1 MRKFACLSRYYVKT
15 LYQLD
20 LNVLLGMDIK
30 SGWGTPPTQYCE
42 REGLEIRPSHDIF
55 GHANCPSGRWP
66 EPTCC
71 RIEARGFYRANGNQW
86 KSKKACNLDWIFS
99 LCFYDI
105 HFLPPSSLGPK
116 RHSFKWK
123 WFLEIWQMKILKC
136 LLYNYEISVFVCLS
150 VLSMVCYFSTSRWL
164 LLKFFFSF

>member
-1 MRKFACLSRYYVKT
+1 MTILTSRLWGQQPGLRIKSLLSRGPPCTAAPKPTGSLTQATVRLREYRNVIRVRKFACLSRYYVKT

-42 REGLEIRPSHDIF
+42 REGLETRPSHDVF

-71 RIEARGFYRANGNQW
+71 RIEARGFYRANGNQ
-86 KSKKACNLDWIFS
+86 
-99 LCFYDI
+99 
-105 HFLPPSSLGPK
+105 
-116 RHSFKWK
+116 
-123 WFLEIWQMKILKC
+123 
-136 LLYNYEISVFVCLS
+136 
-150 VLSMVCYFSTSRWL
+150 
-164 LLKFFFSF
+164 